1 MSYFHKWT
9 LYNLSSLL
17 LFFVSL
23 YSLSLP
29 LCLRFFLFSPL
40 CFSLLTVNSRFF
52 FSTSSADSSTIP
64 PSCRGIRVFL
74 GIAKL
79 AWYFPASSA
88 PTPLPLSLSLS
99 PPPILLPLRS
109 RLATSTIRQPE
120 TLCLYF
126 THTKADTVSLSPP
139 KGGLEKSSTG
149 VTNTETTTS
158 FRMERQRGW
167 GWAVGKVFS
176 CQQESVRSPTIL
188 SVIPLDIINKLGHFS
203 AVSEDIK
210 SVALSHKNEVIAVL
224 LCCQR
229 SLFETT
235 SKHLLA
241 RNH

>member
-29 LCLRFFLFSPL
+29 LCLRFFLFSSL

-88 PTPLPLSLSLS
+88 PTPLPLSLSS
-99 PPPILLPLRS
+99 PPPSSSHFGPDLPPQQLGSQRRSVSTSRILKQTQCPSVLQKVAWKNPRQVWRTRKQRLRLEWKDS
-109 RLATSTIRQPE
+109 EGEAGQ
-120 TLCLYF
+120 
-126 THTKADTVSLSPP
+126 
-139 KGGLEKSSTG
+139 LEKCFPVSRNLYG
-149 VTNTETTTS
+149 A
-158 FRMERQRGW
+158 QR
-167 GWAVGKVFS
+167 F
-176 CQQESVRSPTIL
+176 
-188 SVIPLDIINKLGHFS
+188 
-203 AVSEDIK
+203 
-210 SVALSHKNEVIAVL
+210 
-224 LCCQR
+224 
-229 SLFETT
+229 
-235 SKHLLA
+235 
-241 RNH
+241 